1 MILEVKN
8 QIKSGEYGKFSEVEK
23 LKDYTTLKIGGI
35 ADIMVFPENE
45 EQIISLVKLC
55 SRYDEI
61 YTVIGLGSNI
71 LVSDK
76 GIRGVVIVLRENF
89 SKISVDGNQIK
100 AFAGTSLRDVAIKS
114 FENELTG
121 MEPVS
126 GIPGT
131 VGGAIIM
138 NAGAY
143 GREMVDIVKTVR
155 CINKHGE
162 IFDYTNAEM
171 QFSYRNS
178 IAAEKELLVLSAT
191 FILDKGVKNDIY
203 EKFKEYDEK
212 RWSKQPM
219 DAYSA
224 GSTFKRP
231 DGYFASKL
239 IDESGL
245 RGFTVGEAMVS
256 EKHCGFLI
264 NKSNSTCE
272 NFLKLIEEVKRVVN
286 EKHSVH
292 LEREVK
298 LIGER

>member
-1 MILEVKN
+1 MRLEVRQ
-8 QIKSGEYGKFSEVEK
+8 QIKSGKYGNFSESEK
-23 LKDYTTLKIGGI
+23 LKDYTTLRIGGI
-35 ADIMVFPENE
+35 ADIMVFPETE

-55 SRYDEI
+55 TSYDET
-61 YTVIGLGSNI
+61 YTIIGLGSNI
-71 LVSDK
+71 IVSDK
-76 GIRGVVIVLRENF
+76 GIRGVVIALRENF
-89 SKISVDGNQIK
+89 NEISVDRNRIK
-100 AFAGTSLRDVAIKS
+100 ASAGASLRDVSKKS

-143 GREMVDIVKTVR
+143 GREMVDIVESVR
-155 CINKHGE
+155 CINKNGE
-162 IFDYTNAEM
+162 IFDYTNKEM

-178 IAAEKELLVLSAT
+178 IAADEELLVLSAT
-191 FILDKGVKNDIY
+191 FILNTGIKDEIY
-203 EKFKEYDEK
+203 EKFQEYDEK

-219 DAYSA
+219 EAYSA

-231 DGYFASKL
+231 EGNFASKL

-245 RGFTVGEAMVS
+245 RGFTVGDAMVS

-272 NFLKLIEEVKRVVN
+272 NFLVLIEKVKEIVY
-286 EKHSVH
+286 EKHGIQ

-298 LIGER
+298 LIGE